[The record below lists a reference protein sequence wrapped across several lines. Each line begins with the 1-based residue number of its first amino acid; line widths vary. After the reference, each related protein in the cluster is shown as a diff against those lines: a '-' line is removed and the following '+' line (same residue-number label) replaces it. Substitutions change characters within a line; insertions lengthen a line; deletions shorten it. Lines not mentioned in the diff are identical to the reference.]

1 MLLLISLMLT
11 YIGYL
16 DNIND
21 VSELK
26 WLKRVLIVVD
36 DKNLELSK
44 NCGLHIQKFI
54 ERDFILVSVVD
65 NKIFVDSK
73 LMPKKFS
80 KSIYEKIEGINK
92 QHNFVLIGKDGTIK
106 KTYHRDVDMEVIFFD
121 VDKMPMR
128 KYEKKMKKK

>member
-1 MLLLISLMLT
+1 MLILISLVLT
-11 YIGYL
+11 YTGYL

-26 WLKRVLIVVD
+26 WLKRVLIVIED
-36 DKNLELSK
+36 NNLELSK
-44 NCGLHIQKFI
+44 NCGLHIHKFI

-65 NKIFVDSK
+65 NKVFLDNK
-73 LMPKKFS
+73 LMPEKFS
-80 KSIYEKIEGINK
+80 KSIYKKIEGINK
-92 QHNFVLIGKDGTIK
+92 QHDFVLIGKDGTIK
-106 KTYHRDVDMEVIFFD
+106 KTYQRDIDMEVIFFD